1 MINPKELRIGNLV
14 NSAGMVMVVSR
25 IYEDRIF
32 YKEYD
37 PRTLMRHPSDIG
49 ANPIPLTHELLLKI
63 GADYDD
69 HRPFDE
75 FYDFESYYFEC
86 SKLTNVA
93 IHYSHN
99 NKKFYYPKY
108 EIAPVEYL
116 HQLQNLFFALTGE
129 ELEIKL

>member
-1 MINPKELRIGNLV
+1 MINPKELRIGNWIASGGFRRQIRGITEGSAYLSPNP
-14 NSAGMVMVVSR
+14 NSSLDFNSF
-25 IYEDRIF
+25 EF
-32 YKEYD
+32 
-37 PRTLMRHPSDIG
+37 LH
-49 ANPIPLTHELLLKI
+49 PIPLTHELLLKI

-108 EIAPVEYL
+108 EIAPIEYL

-129 ELEIKL
+129 ELKIKL

>member
-14 NSAGMVMVVSR
+14 YWKYVISEISVIGNQAVRFNTDAKTESCVF
-25 IYEDRIF
+25 EP
-32 YKEYD
+32 KEI
-37 PRTLMRHPSDIG
+37 H
-49 ANPIPLTHELLLKI
+49 PIPLTHELLLKI

-108 EIAPVEYL
+108 EIAPIEYL
-116 HQLQNLFFALTGE
+116 HQLQNLYFALTGE